1 MSGGQ
6 AMNAGRGRRTLTL
19 TLAVLMGL
27 GPGSLAQA
35 GNRYEEAIL
44 PTGEIPE
51 EQRLDTAIDLL
62 SPSIDDYDRET
73 LLKKGIQPTV
83 RKAEARYIPI
93 HLRDTLQSTGQ
104 WGAVRVVPGG
114 AAWAELNIVGK
125 IKRSDGKSLS
135 LRIVAWD
142 STGKKWFDRDYEGDA
157 RMLSYA
163 VETVDGLDPFQ
174 GVYNR
179 IANDLVKARSKRK
192 KKDLARIRQVAG
204 LRFATEFAPD
214 AFAQYLKTD
223 RKGRYDVRALPAD
236 GDPMLLRLELI
247 RERDDMF
254 VDTLNEYYSDFY
266 ARMEKPYDDWRAN
279 SYTERAAY
287 DSLNKA
293 GRWKKILGIGLIA
306 AGLFAPANS
315 RSGADA
321 KTIAMIGGAALTQ
334 KGFQDSAES
343 KIHKAALEELA
354 ESFGADVSELVVDVD
369 GRIVGLKGSAEEQ
382 FQQWRALLRE
392 IAVADV
398 ALPVD
403 INVTRAPAPP
413 AEAVPTSAEAAAIP
427 SPSPK
432 LIMVT
437 PGDGSPPS
445 QP

>member
-6 AMNAGRGRRTLTL
+6 RMNAGRGQKTLTL

-35 GNRYEEAIL
+35 GDRYEGAIL
-44 PTGEIPE
+44 PSGEIPE
-51 EQRLDTAIDLL
+51 EQRLDVAIDLL

-73 LLKKGIQPTV
+73 LLEKGIQPTV

-114 AAWAELNIVGK
+114 AAWAELNVVGK
-125 IKRSDGKSLS
+125 IEDSNGKFLS
-135 LRIVAWD
+135 FRIVAWD
-142 STGKKWFDRDYEGDA
+142 STGKKWLDNDYEGEA

-174 GVYNR
+174 GLYNQ
-179 IANDLVKARSKRK
+179 IANDLLKARSKREK
-192 KKDLARIRQVAG
+192 KELAQIRQVAN
-204 LRFATEFAPD
+204 LRFGAEFAPD
-214 AFAQYLKTD
+214 AFAQYLRTNN
-223 RKGRYDVRALPAD
+223 KGRYDVRALPAD
-236 GDPMLLRLELI
+236 GDPMLLRLGLI

-254 VDTLNEYYSDFY
+254 VDTLNEHYSDFY
-266 ARMEKPYDDWRAN
+266 ARMERPYDDWRAN
-279 SYTERAAY
+279 SYTEQAAY
-287 DSLNKA
+287 DSLNKS
-293 GRWKKILGIGLIA
+293 GTWKKILGIGLIA
-306 AGLFAPANS
+306 AGIFVPANS
-315 RSGADA
+315 RGAADA
-321 KTIAMIGGAALTQ
+321 KTVAMIGGAALAQ

-382 FQQWRALLRE
+382 FQQWRTLLRE
-392 IAVADV
+392 IAAADV

-403 INVTRAPAPP
+403 INVTEAPASP
-413 AEAVPTSAEAAAIP
+413 AEAAPTSPEAAAIP
-427 SPSPK
+427 PRSVEPI
-432 LIMVT
+432 LVT

-445 QP
+445 RP